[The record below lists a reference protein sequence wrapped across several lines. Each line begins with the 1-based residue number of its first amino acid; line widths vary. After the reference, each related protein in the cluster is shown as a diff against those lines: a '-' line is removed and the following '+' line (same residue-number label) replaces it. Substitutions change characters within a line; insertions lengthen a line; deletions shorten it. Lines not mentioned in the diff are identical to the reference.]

1 MAEWMGPFPTDCVAA
16 CVNLQV
22 TPQRDPCKN
31 VSITPGQGPCFPST
45 SSYNDADGI
54 SNCCLLLDAMS
65 TLGLE
70 KEKAKPENGHSLK
83 WVKFSG
89 HLRNLADSSVRILL

>member
-1 MAEWMGPFPTDCVAA
+1 MDGTLSNDCVVV

-22 TPQRDPCKN
+22 TPQRDTCKT
-31 VSITPGQGPCFPST
+31 VSITPGQGSCFPST

-70 KEKAKPENGHSLK
+70 KEKAKHENGHSLK

-89 HLRNLADSSVRILL
+89 HLRNLADSSARILL